1 MPRNITV
8 TFADGSSHVYQNAPD
23 NLTPEQ
29 VTTRAQQDFGKQ
41 VSALDGGRS
50 AAPAA
55 RPNRQVATPQ
65 VSPQQRDR
73 ARRALAAG
81 EDTFRKGIAK
91 MPADQ
96 QTAAWEQFYNRPKVR
111 KFRTMAGLPETRT
124 REEEIQQFARR
135 NVNREISGRSGN
147 RSGGLGFM
155 KALESGAARMMFG
168 IPERIEAAGRQYL
181 PDTQSDNYAVK
192 RGKNYSETLDL
203 VRAENELKRGEN
215 TTGNILGTI
224 GGALS
229 GGSLA
234 TKAVQRGAGALAA
247 SGVPVV
253 ERAGNILQGLT
264 KLKEGQQVRNTLKV
278 ATAGASGGAAQALGE
293 GSDVKEG
300 AAIGAVAPV
309 AIGGTIKAARGVGK
323 IARTVLRPFS
333 GNTEKAIK
341 EVVTEAPEAIAAR
354 QAELTRR
361 TGQNVPV
368 VAALKERDF
377 KNVTERV
384 LKRSDE
390 ATEIAKK
397 HTAGH
402 IRGFMDNMLR
412 HVNNAGRTG
421 DALPTTLDDLN
432 RLRRDTADDLM
443 QPIGEKTVDLTQL
456 PLDDLERKMTREIGG
471 RIRGLAPR
479 INEALK
485 DLDPGDLKDMGVS
498 AEDLSAARRLM
509 TDWGLGQPVQASVRE
524 MDALRRSLDAAGKA
538 SAASNPANSLA
549 YRNAAKTIRDFVERE
564 VPAYGQMVDTYAAQS
579 RMIEGFET
587 AASGKRISDIGDV
600 KLSDNLRTPEGRIG
614 MKAGELHRLRE
625 AATEKPTK
633 TIALAR
639 DLAAQGKL
647 TRPASLAEGAA
658 QPGTVTENLGDRAAA
673 GLADAA
679 DAESQVLGRMLDTEK
694 VNALAQ
700 NEGGALSP
708 EEIVYGAFLGNALAS
723 TKARF
728 LAGLLD
734 KLPQGFSKPVANN
747 LAEMLFSR
755 DAVQTEK
762 AMRALERTGFGRDA
776 VTALMRNA
784 LPESV
789 AAGQLAAGGAEGAAV
804 PPANAE
810 TGAGVLD
817 YFDNPD
823 DVSGDVPPADAQ
835 NPETGDYTAEL
846 QQIYDTEDPN
856 LLDLVD
862 RVQQQESGGQ
872 QFDESGQPL
881 QSSAGA
887 IGVMQVMPATAPE
900 AAQLAGVPYDEN
912 AYRNDPNYNKLLGIA
927 YLSEML
933 RRFDGDV
940 EKAVAAYNAGPGA
953 VEDAVDRDGRNWLA
967 YLPEETQNYVVSV
980 S

>member
-29 VTTRAQQDFGKQ
+29 VTTRAQKDFGKQ
-41 VSALDGGRS
+41 VSSLDGGRA
-50 AAPAA
+50 AAPTA
-55 RPNRQVATPQ
+55 RPNRQLATPQ
-65 VSPQQRDR
+65 ISPQQRDR

-91 MPADQ
+91 MSPDQ
-96 QTAAWEQFYNRPKVR
+96 QTAAWEQFYNRPRVKQIRVQ
-111 KFRTMAGLPETRT
+111 AGLPEVRT
-124 REEEIQQFARR
+124 REEEIQRIAEA
-135 NVNREISGRSGN
+135 NVEKSKR
-147 RSGGLGFM
+147 LGTGE
-155 KALESGAARMMFG
+155 LTAASQAGFSRMMFG
-168 IPERIEAAGRQYL
+168 LPERASAAIKYYSGTGQGKDYQDQLAIERATTELQ
-181 PDTQSDNYAVK
+181 QK
-192 RGKNYSETLDL
+192 RS
-203 VRAENELKRGEN
+203 
-215 TTGNILGTI
+215 TTGNILGSLM
-224 GGALS
+224 GAGM
-229 GGSLA
+229 GGSAA
-234 TKAVQRGAGALAA
+234 TRLVQRGAGALAA

-253 ERAGNILQGLT
+253 ERAGNILQSLT
-264 KLKEGQQVRNTLKV
+264 KLKEGQRVRNTLKV
-278 ATAGASGGAAQALGE
+278 ATAGASGGGAQALGE
-293 GSDVKEG
+293 GSDVTEG
-300 AAIGAVAPV
+300 ATIGAVAPV
-309 AIGGTIKAARGVGK
+309 AIGGAVKAARGVGK
-323 IARTVLRPFS
+323 VARTVLRPFS

-354 QAELTRR
+354 QADLSRR
-361 TGQNVPV
+361 TGKNVPV

-377 KNVTERV
+377 KNVTDRV

-412 HVNNAGRTG
+412 HVNAAGRKG

-549 YRNAAKTIRDFVERE
+549 YRNAAKTIRDFVEKE

-734 KLPQGFSKPVANN
+734 KLPRGFSKPVANN

-755 DAVQTEK
+755 DAAQTEK
-762 AMRALERTGFGRDA
+762 AMRALERSGFGRDA

-789 AAGQLAAGGAEGAAV
+789 AAGQLAAGGAGGADASAV

-810 TGAGVLD
+810 TNAGVLD

-823 DVSGDVPPADAQ
+823 GVPGDVPPADAQ
-835 NPETGDYTAEL
+835 TPETGDYTAEL

-887 IGVMQVMPATAPE
+887 VGVMQVMPATAPE

-953 VEDAVDRDGRNWLA
+953 VEDAIDRDGRNWLA
-967 YLPEETQNYVVSV
+967 YLPEETQNYVSKL